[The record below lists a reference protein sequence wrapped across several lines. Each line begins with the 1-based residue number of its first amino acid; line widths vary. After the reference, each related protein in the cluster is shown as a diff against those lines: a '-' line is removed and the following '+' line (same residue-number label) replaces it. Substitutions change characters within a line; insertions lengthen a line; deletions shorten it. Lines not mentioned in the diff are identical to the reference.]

1 MPRRKDT
8 EIYTYKLKSGKTKY
22 GFKTYVGI
30 NKENG
35 KAIKVTR
42 QGFNTRKEAEAAKTK
57 IKADGAKDV
66 AKKRKK
72 ESNKK
77 TVQEVYD
84 VWLDIYRTSVKG
96 SSVSKIK
103 TIWKNEIQNEF
114 GENYIDHIDIDHL
127 QQFADNLA
135 ANMVKFRRPLNL
147 LHRLIK
153 YAIMR
158 DWCSID
164 PFEKIIIPKK
174 SLKKSTMPE
183 KNFYE
188 LNELKEF
195 LNSAKEHNL
204 RYYTYFM
211 LLGSLGLRRGEALA
225 LKWKNISFDKMTV
238 HIEQTVTRDENN
250 KKHIGPTKTPSSNRI
265 LTLSDNLARALKEY
279 RNSQVAFYSTDDYIF
294 HTRTGN
300 YISPSSPED
309 WINSVYKYNPSLRK
323 ITPHGFRHTLATL
336 LYDGND
342 KITPKDVQTVLGHKR
357 VTTALDIYTHVTKKQ
372 KENIKDSINNL
383 DL

>member
-66 AKKRKK
+66 AR
-72 ESNKK
+72 
-77 TVQEVYD
+77 
-84 VWLDIYRTSVKG
+84 

-225 LKWKNISFDKMTV
+225 LKWKNINFDKMTV

-265 LTLSDNLARALKEY
+265 LTLSDNLAKALKEY

-372 KENIKDSINNL
+372 KENIKNSINNYRFISHFL
-383 DL
+383 RTFYVY